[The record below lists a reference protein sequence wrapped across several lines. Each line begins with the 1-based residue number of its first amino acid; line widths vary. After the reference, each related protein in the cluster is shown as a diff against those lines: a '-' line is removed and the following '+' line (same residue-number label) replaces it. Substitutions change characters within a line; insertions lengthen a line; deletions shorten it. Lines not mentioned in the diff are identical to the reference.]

1 MSSLYKKS
9 SPSEPQLPA
18 DGPSETS
25 VTRGFGC
32 GGAAM
37 TWLDHV
43 EGHGDHGMCHPKTYS
58 QHHIFGEHDMDKN
71 IHESIYVYIYIIYT
85 AFWDERKGAV
95 PEFWSIAIVI
105 FFQGMN
111 QIDSIPFDQLMSG
124 IFFVDEL

>member
-71 IHESIYVYIYIIYT
+71 IHESIYVYIYYIQR
-85 AFWDERKGAV
+85 F
-95 PEFWSIAIVI
+95 
-105 FFQGMN
+105 GMN
-111 QIDSIPFDQLMSG
+111 GRVLYQSFGPSPSS
-124 IFFVDEL
+124 FFSRG